1 LRNPGMPT
9 TSAFA
14 AARSRVPAKGAM
26 PGGEVSPFPAG
37 GYSIRKR
44 ALDLLFTMCDR
55 SNAGEIVGELLE
67 YLTVADFNIR
77 EDLVPPP

>member
-1 LRNPGMPT
+1 
-9 TSAFA
+9 
-14 AARSRVPAKGAM
+14 M
-26 PGGEVSPFPAG
+26 PGGEASPLPAG

-77 EDLVPPP
+77 EDLVPPPLTTPDNLVADEARQYHNS